1 MYMKPKSVKK
11 LCLHCNSQFLAKQKE
26 VNRGHGH
33 FCSISCSASYF
44 NLRRGLLASVA
55 KTCNHCGKTFNTTN
69 VKKLYCCTLCK
80 TKYSYRMR
88 HAEGNSVNHKTLIL
102 LPCEVCGWKEA
113 TRDLH
118 HIIPISEGG
127 SNDDTNLVTLC
138 PNHHR
143 CAHNNL
149 VSQEQLKAIAMS
161 RTMSSPAWSAGVDA
175 LAGN

>member
-1 MYMKPKSVKK
+1 
-11 LCLHCNSQFLAKQKE
+11 
-26 VNRGHGH
+26 
-33 FCSISCSASYF
+33 
-44 NLRRGLLASVA
+44 
-55 KTCNHCGKTFNTTN
+55 
-69 VKKLYCCTLCK
+69 
-80 TKYSYRMR
+80 MR